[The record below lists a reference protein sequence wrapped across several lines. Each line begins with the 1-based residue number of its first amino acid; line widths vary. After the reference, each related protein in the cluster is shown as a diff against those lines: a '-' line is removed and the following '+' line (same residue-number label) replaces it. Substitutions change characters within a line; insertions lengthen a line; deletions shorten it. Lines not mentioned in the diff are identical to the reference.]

1 MGIVGAFAVLFGKEF
16 FIRYLV
22 PFLLLILALPGYV
35 LPAAALEPVRVSI
48 NDIAVDLTGAIDV
61 YRRTDGVLKISTA
74 PDADGIV
81 RRIEV
86 RSRNA
91 DQVSHWAVFA
101 LANTSDRQIDRLIVA
116 PHYRMVGSNLIW
128 PDLDTERIAAIT
140 PSEGF
145 SLDRQTESGADVFL
159 ITLDPG
165 AVITL
170 VAEQTT
176 ADLPKLLLWEPS
188 AYKDTTNSYTL
199 YHGIIL
205 GISGLL
211 AVFLTILFVVKGSA
225 MFPATAALAW
235 GVLAYI
241 CVDFGFWNKV
251 INVSGTNDPFWRAGT
266 EVFLSASFLVFIHA
280 YLTLN
285 RWNRKFSIITFGW
298 VLALIIL
305 MGIAIFEPGVAAG
318 MARFSF
324 AATVILGAG
333 LIVYLTFQQ
342 SDRAVMLIPTWIL
355 LGIWLFGAGLA
366 VTGRLENDVIQPA
379 LGGGLVLV
387 VLLLCFTVM
396 QHAFSGG
403 ALAQGLVSDTERSAL
418 ALSGAGDVLWD
429 WDVGRDRITVGEEIT
444 RLLNHSKKVMNAP
457 PKGWHSILHPN
468 DRDRFTA
475 TLAAIIEHKRGR
487 ISQAFRLRADDG
499 HFHWFKLRA
508 RPMLDTEGEVSRC
521 IGTLTDI
528 TDQKKSEERLLL
540 DSVKDNLTGLENRKL
555 FCGRLETI
563 IALAQSDETLRPS
576 VFHID
581 IDEFSKVNSK
591 YGYSVGDTILL
602 TLSRRLSRL
611 LKTGDSLARISGD
624 QFALLLMSEIEPKKI
639 ATFADA
645 IRRTLKAPVEFA
657 EEEIVMSAS
666 IGLVSWTREHTSAE
680 EMLRDA
686 ELAKGEAKRLGG
698 DCTEPFSP
706 KLRSSR
712 DYSFQLLEDLKKA
725 IEQNQID
732 LLYQPIVRLED
743 SSIIGFEALMRW
755 DHPKVGKLM
764 PSDFIPLAEQ
774 SGLIQQM
781 GSYVLNKAASE
792 FADMLKTSSADCY
805 VSVNVSSRE
814 LLRTDIVNDITN
826 TLRTTGL
833 QPHQLRIEVTE
844 SMVMENPEHAS
855 QILKRIKS
863 TGVGLSLDDF
873 GTGYSSLSYL
883 LKFPFD
889 TLKIDKSFMQSRLQ
903 QEKLVVLKS
912 IITLAHGLNQNVVA
926 EGVEFESD
934 VTDLLQLECEFA
946 QGYLF
951 GEPATSLDAASLL
964 SSGLSR

>member
-1 MGIVGAFAVLFGKEF
+1 MLLFS
-16 FIRYLV
+16 LV
-22 PFLLLILALPGYV
+22 PSV
-35 LPAAALEPVRVSI
+35 ALEPIRVSV
-48 NDIAVDLTGAIDV
+48 NDIAVDITGAIETF
-61 YRRTDGVLKISTA
+61 RRTDGILKISTA

-86 RSRNA
+86 RSRDT

-116 PHYRMVGSNLIW
+116 PHYRMVGSNLLW
-128 PDLDTERIAAIT
+128 PDLDTKRIAAIT

-145 SLDRQTESGADVFL
+145 SLDRQSDTGADVFR

-170 VAEQTT
+170 VAEQETSE
-176 ADLPKLLLWEPS
+176 LPKLYLWEPS

-199 YHGIIL
+199 YYGIIL

-251 INVSGTNDPFWRAGT
+251 INAPGSNDPFWRAGT
-266 EVFLSASFLVFIHA
+266 EVFLSTSLLVFLHA

-285 RWNRKFSIITFGW
+285 RWNRKFSIVIFAW

-305 MGIAIFEPGVAAG
+305 MGIAVFEPSVAAG
-318 MARFSF
+318 AARFSF
-324 AATVILGAG
+324 ALTVVLGAL
-333 LIVYLTFQQ
+333 LIVYLTIQK

-355 LGIWLFGAGLA
+355 LGIWLFGASLA

-396 QHAFSGG
+396 QYAFSGG
-403 ALAQGLVSDTERSAL
+403 ALAQGLVSDAERSAL
-418 ALSGAGDVLWD
+418 ALNGAGDFLWD
-429 WDVGRDRITVGEEIT
+429 WDVNRDRIMVGEEISQ
-444 RLLNHSKKVMNAP
+444 LLNHGKKVMNSA
-457 PKGWHSILHPN
+457 PKGWQAILHPN
-468 DRDRFTA
+468 DRDRFFA
-475 TLAAIIEHKRGR
+475 TLSAIVEHKRGR

-521 IGTLTDI
+521 IGTLSDI
-528 TDQKKSEERLLL
+528 TGQKKSEERLLL
-540 DSVKDNLTGLENRKL
+540 DSVRDNLTGLENREL
-555 FCGRLETI
+555 FAGRLETI
-563 IALAQSDETLRPS
+563 MALAESDEALRPS

-581 IDEFSKVNSK
+581 IDGFRRINSK
-591 YGYSVGDTILL
+591 FGYSVGDTILL

-611 LKTGDSLARISGD
+611 LKQGDSLARISGD
-624 QFALLLMSEIEPKKI
+624 QFALLLMSQTEPKKI
-639 ATFADA
+639 AAFADA

-657 EEEIVMSAS
+657 EDEIVMSAS
-666 IGLVSWTREHTSAE
+666 IGLVSWTREHTMADQ
-680 EMLRDA
+680 MMRDA

-698 DCTEPFSP
+698 DRTEPFSP
-706 KLRSSR
+706 ALKSSR
-712 DYSFQLLEDLKKA
+712 DNSVMLLEDLKSA
-725 IEQNQID
+725 LREDRIELQ
-732 LLYQPIVRLED
+732 YQPIVNLEN
-743 SSIIGFEALMRW
+743 SKIAGFEALMRW
-755 DHPKVGKLM
+755 NHPKAGKLM
-764 PSDFIPLAEQ
+764 PSDFVPLAEQ
-774 SGLIQQM
+774 SGLIQQL
-781 GSYVLNKAASE
+781 GNYILHKAAAD
-792 FADMLKTSSADCY
+792 FASMQDPNSPECY

-814 LLRTDIVNDITN
+814 LLRTDIVSDITN
-826 TLRTTGL
+826 ALHMSGL
-833 QPHQLRIEVTE
+833 LPHQMRIEITE

-855 QILKRIKS
+855 QVLGRIKA
-863 TGVGLSLDDF
+863 TGIGLSLDDF

-889 TLKIDKSFMQSRLQ
+889 TLKIDKSFIQSRQQ
-903 QEKLVVLKS
+903 QEKLVVLRS
-912 IITLAHGLNQNVVA
+912 IITLAHGLDQSVVA
-926 EGVEFESD
+926 EGVEYESD
-934 VTDLLQLECEFA
+934 VTDLLQLGCEFA

-951 GEPATSLDAASLL
+951 GEPVDRADAAALL
-964 SSGLSR
+964 ANGLNR